1 MVYLCM
7 GYIYAQ
13 YKVRGLQEKDK
24 GDLSMLMNELL
35 EKESHCVEYSCSVG
49 AVNIPKERNLYTV
62 LRRKYSNLA
71 KEAVSQ
77 FSALYDSYTNCD
89 DILRKSSSDFQKSI
103 CPVIDEIKK
112 ELISIER
119 YDWDYDTIYQYANEH
134 GYLNPFYEASDSVC
148 DKIISVNEDL
158 EAQKQYRQERKDNR
172 ARWEGG
178 SFGGTVVDNYAHQAE
193 LGMMNIA
200 EGIGHSIWNVG
211 ANSVSKMVAN
221 SELKQIFADTK
232 TRTVIEKGVFEAAFA
247 LHHVLIK
254 LISDARQETLWSIPS
269 ENDIATAQR
278 LLNNI
283 KSGAVPKEKVN
294 QIYQEILALN
304 PYNLELFENMLSV
317 FGDESGELGTLADYY
332 GVALQDSKDRQAL
345 RYVKDIQGETEEDSV
360 KAKEKLIEYCGTLS
374 LPVTDE
380 LDCMKYI
387 NQRLEDFDLQY
398 RTVDGV
404 VCSTRDSADFA
415 REELQALQAFFGEIA
430 PPTSESLLDY
440 EADLLERRTE
450 FEERFCSELKQ
461 KYLDKINGYL
471 SDFDKKFCTTGLL
484 RKVDRKQA
492 GKDRLLKA
500 MKKADTSSLEKIE
513 EVRKSMEELLPK
525 LGLVQEDTAE
535 AVQYLEKQK
544 DKILNPKSGM
554 DMIKGLGKLFKK

>member
-1 MVYLCM
+1 
-7 GYIYAQ
+7 
-13 YKVRGLQEKDK
+13 
-24 GDLSMLMNELL
+24 MLMNELL
-35 EKESHCVEYSCSVG
+35 EMESHSVEYPCSVG
-49 AVNIPKERNLYTV
+49 VINIPKERNLYTI
-62 LRRKYSNLA
+62 LRKKYGNLA

-77 FSALYDSYTNCD
+77 FSSFYDSYTNCN
-89 DILRKSSSDFQKSI
+89 DILRKSSTDFQKSI
-103 CPVIDEIKK
+103 CSVIDEIKK

-134 GYLNPFYEASDSVC
+134 GYLNLFYEASDSVC
-148 DKIISVNEDL
+148 DKIIAVNEDL

-172 ARWEGG
+172 ARWEGS

-200 EGIGHSIWNVG
+200 EGIGHSIWNAG
-211 ANSVSKMVAN
+211 GNAVSKMVAN
-221 SELKQIFADTK
+221 SELKQIFSDSK
-232 TRTVIEKGVFEAAFA
+232 TRETIENGVFEAAFA
-247 LHHVLIK
+247 LHYVLIQ
-254 LISDARQETLWSIPS
+254 LISDARQEIAWSVPS
-269 ENDIATAQR
+269 ENDVMTAQR

-294 QIYQEILALN
+294 QIYQEILTLN
-304 PYNLELFENMLSV
+304 PYNLELFENMLAV
-317 FGDESGELGTLADYY
+317 FGDENGELGALADYY
-332 GVALQDSKDRQAL
+332 GVGLQDSKDHQAL
-345 RYVKDIQGETEEDSV
+345 QYVKDIQGESEEDSV

-374 LPVTDE
+374 LPVTEE
-380 LDCMKYI
+380 LECMKYI

-398 RTVDGV
+398 RTVDGI
-404 VCSTRDSADFA
+404 VCETRDSADFA
-415 REELQALQAFFGEIA
+415 REELSAIQTFFGEIA

-440 EADLLERRTE
+440 ETDLLEKKAE
-450 FEERFCSELKQ
+450 FEEQFQSELKQ

-484 RKVDRKQA
+484 KKVDRKQA

-513 EVRKSMEELLPK
+513 DTSRSMEELLPK
-525 LGLVQEDTAE
+525 LGLTQEDTAE

-554 DMIKGLGKLFKK
+554 DIIKGLGKLFKK

>member
-1 MVYLCM
+1 
-7 GYIYAQ
+7 
-13 YKVRGLQEKDK
+13 
-24 GDLSMLMNELL
+24 MLMNELL
-35 EKESHCVEYSCSVG
+35 EKECHSVEYPCAVG

-77 FSALYDSYTNCD
+77 FSFFYDGYTNCN

-134 GYLNPFYEASDSVC
+134 GYLNSFYEASDSVC
-148 DKIISVNEDL
+148 DKIIAVNEDL

-200 EGIGHSIWNVG
+200 EGIGHSIWNAG

-221 SELKQIFADTK
+221 SELKQIFSDSK
-232 TRTVIEKGVFEAAFA
+232 TREIMEKGVFEAAFA
-247 LHHVLIK
+247 LHYVLTQ
-254 LISDARQETLWSIPS
+254 LISEAKQELVWSVPS
-269 ENDIATAQR
+269 ESDMTTAQR

-304 PYNLELFENMLSV
+304 PYNLELFENMLAAC
-317 FGDESGELGTLADYY
+317 GDESGELGALADYY

-345 RYVKDIQGETEEDSV
+345 QYVKEIQGETEEDSV

-374 LPVTDE
+374 LPVTEE
-380 LDCMKYI
+380 LECMRYI
-387 NQRLEDFDLQY
+387 NKRLEDFDLQY

-404 VCSTRDSADFA
+404 VCTTRDSADFA
-415 REELQALQAFFGEIA
+415 RKELQEIQSFFRVIV

-440 EADLLERRTE
+440 EADLLEKKTE
-450 FEERFCSELKQ
+450 FEERFQSELKQ

-484 RKVDRKQA
+484 KKVDRRQA

-513 EVRKSMEELLPK
+513 EASRSMEELLPR
-525 LGLVQEDTAE
+525 LGLTQEDTVE